1 MFILLNVSFSK
12 LCQDVRVTGIGGIT
26 VSAQCLGAQLWATA
40 IGSGGYLFGCVF
52 QVYLGKITHYE
63 VRVFAIIALLGIF
76 IWTVHFYHR
85 RKHKP

>member
-1 MFILLNVSFSK
+1 MFIFQSFVKVFASPASTSLPSVLN
-12 LCQDVRVTGIGGIT
+12 
-26 VSAQCLGAQLWATA
+26 ALGALFWATA
-40 IGSGGYLFGCVF
+40 IGSGGYLFGCVL

-63 VRVFAIIALLGIF
+63 VRLFAIIALLGIF

>member
-1 MFILLNVSFSK
+1 MFLFQSFVKMFASPTSAALPSVLN
-12 LCQDVRVTGIGGIT
+12 
-26 VSAQCLGAQLWATA
+26 ALGALVWAAA
-40 IGSGGYLFGCVF
+40 IVSGGYLFGCVF

-85 RKHKP
+85 RKHTP